1 MSHGILSLF
10 CRMDGSF
17 SNRCALL
24 WCAACWTRVPACE
37 WTGCI
42 ASKSHRRKH
51 CIWSHEFKRTV
62 ATSSHSSATWPPPR
76 SGHKRPV
83 FKHCLYNNRIF
94 LTVQSGRLQW
104 ENQGFLEHWCSFARQ
119 IQVQGQHVLLR
130 WDHPSGVGLRP
141 AWQGRHKEVSP
152 LLSGTMHNTVKEV
165 LHSFKQDGDISC
177 KWHTHDFS
185 WITWWLDGEGILE
198 LLEAQV
204 WQDSYTQVMAVII
217 SRATGA
223 VTSFEAGALK
233 GGQECSMVPW
243 SIQWGAAVVTDVARL
258 TIVRNHSDVQIL
270 HYVFLCGLLSLTDS
284 PCFRWAQMWHKLGYS
299 FWTLN
304 HAGLMVNGRCL
315 PFSQCLGKTHQVLRR
330 ILSFK
335 NEGADYTKGRIS
347 VRSVS
352 AGKVR
357 G

>member
-1 MSHGILSLF
+1 MSHGILWLF

-17 SNRCALL
+17 GSRCGLL
-24 WCAACWTRVPACE
+24 WCAACWTQVPACE
-37 WTGCI
+37 WTGFI
-42 ASKSHRRKH
+42 ASKSHRRKP
-51 CIWSHEFKRTV
+51 CIWSCEFKRTV
-62 ATSSHSSATWPPPR
+62 ATSSHSSATWLPPH

-83 FKHCLYNNRIF
+83 FKYCLYNNRIF

-141 AWQGRHKEVSP
+141 AWQGHYKEVSP

-185 WITWWLDGEGILE
+185 WIIWCLDGEGNLE

-204 WQDSYTQVMAVII
+204 WQESDTQLMAVII

-233 GGQECSMVPW
+233 GGQECSMVPR
-243 SIQWGAAVVTDVARL
+243 SFQWGATVVTDVARL

-270 HYVFLCGLLSLTDS
+270 HYVFFMWVIVFDRQSL
-284 PCFRWAQMWHKLGYS
+284 F
-299 FWTLN
+299 
-304 HAGLMVNGRCL
+304 
-315 PFSQCLGKTHQVLRR
+315 QV
-330 ILSFK
+330 
-335 NEGADYTKGRIS
+335 GAD
-347 VRSVS
+347 V
-352 AGKVR
+352 A
-357 G
+357 